1 MSRGVLAP
9 ALGATRLPCLSV
21 VRLCLLL
28 FCLTFCTAT
37 QDVQAAPHP
46 LRVLVAGFE
55 PFGGLTHNPT
65 QELAENLDSISPALM
80 ERVQLRGV
88 VLPVAYDG
96 AWPRLLLEIDDFR
109 PHVVLAFGLGA
120 HASGLRLET
129 TARNHDSGLWDNLG
143 RSRKGAILPDGPAT
157 LPSGLPL
164 DALLQALQGGGFEV
178 QFSDNAG
185 GYLCNHIFYRLVA
198 HATSRPEM
206 RAGFIHVPQM
216 PLVHRPGAPGLLR
229 ALELI
234 LETLE
239 HRATLFGVY
248 EFEPLEDDVLANV
261 ARIENMVS
269 RMADIHGV
277 DFHLFPE
284 MALTGFVH
292 ASQKALL
299 ERNPELATPL
309 PQRRLA
315 DLAATTHSHVA
326 LGLPLQ
332 DNGAWYNAFQVFAP
346 NDGGSVAYTYRK
358 NHLYGSDHD
367 WAAPGH
373 GEYPVFRLP
382 CGDLGAVICH
392 DLVHPAPYRAYAAQS
407 VALLL
412 VATNWIG
419 ERDAP
424 YTYLRRN
431 FAPTSLV
438 SDRKGREADI
448 YFPGS
453 TGLLLHGRSPEE
465 RAHPRDLGGNVRG
478 VLYLC
483 L

>member
-1 MSRGVLAP
+1 VARGVRDP
-9 ALGATRLPCLSV
+9 ALGAARLPCLLV
-21 VRLCLLL
+21 VWFCLLL
-28 FCLTFCTAT
+28 CPLGPNPR
-37 QDVQAAPHP
+37 AAPHP

-55 PFGGLTHNPT
+55 PFGGLKHNPT
-65 QELAENLDSISPALM
+65 QELADKLDSISPALK
-80 ERVQLRGV
+80 ERVQPRGV
-88 VLPVAYDG
+88 VLPVTYDG
-96 AWPRLLLEIDDFR
+96 AWPRLLSEIDEFR

-143 RSRKGAILPDGPAT
+143 RSRKGAIIPDGPGA

-164 DALLQALQGGGFEV
+164 EALRRALHEGGFDV

-185 GYLCNHIFYRLVA
+185 GYLCNHIFYRLTA
-198 HATSRPEM
+198 YAASRPEM

-216 PLVHRPGAPGLLR
+216 PLEDRPGAPGLLR

-239 HRATLFGVY
+239 RRATLFGVY
-248 EFEPLEDDVLANV
+248 EFEPLEDDVLANL
-261 ARIENMVS
+261 ARIENVVS
-269 RMADIHGV
+269 RMADSHGV

-292 ASQKALL
+292 ASPKALL
-299 ERNPELATPL
+299 ERNPELTTPL

-315 DLAATTHSHVA
+315 DLAANTRSHVA

-332 DNGAWYNAFQVFAP
+332 DNGVWHNAFRVFAP
-346 NDGGSVAYTYRK
+346 DDGGSVAYTYRK
-358 NHLYGSDHD
+358 NHLYGSDHE
-367 WAAPGH
+367 WAAPGL
-373 GEYPVFRLP
+373 GDYPVFRLP

-392 DLVHPAPYRAYAAQS
+392 DLVHPAPYRAYATQS
-407 VALLL
+407 VDLLL

-419 ERDAP
+419 ERDGP
-424 YTYLRRN
+424 YRYLHRN
-431 FAPTSLV
+431 FAPTTLV
-438 SDRKGREADI
+438 SDRKGREEGI
-448 YFPGS
+448 VFPGS
-453 TGLLLHGRSPEE
+453 TGILLQGRSPEE
-465 RAHPRDLGGNVRG
+465 RARPRDLGGNVRG

>member
-1 MSRGVLAP
+1 MTHGALAS
-9 ALGATRLPCLSV
+9 ALGAFRLSFLAV
-21 VRLCLLL
+21 VWFCLLL
-28 FCLTFCTAT
+28 CPLGRS
-37 QDVQAAPHP
+37 VQAAPHP
-46 LRVLVAGFE
+46 LRVLVSGFE
-55 PFGGLTHNPT
+55 PFGGLKHNPT
-65 QELAENLDSISPALM
+65 QALAESLDSISPEL
-80 ERVQLRGV
+80 RQRIQLRGV
-88 VLPVAYDG
+88 VLPVTYDG
-96 AWPRLLLEIDDFR
+96 AWPRLLGEIEDFR

-129 TARNHDSGLWDNLG
+129 TARNLDSGLFDNLG
-143 RSRKGAILPDGPAT
+143 RSRKGAILPNGPAT

-164 DALLQALQGGGFEV
+164 DALRQALQGGGFGV
-178 QFSDNAG
+178 TFSDNAG
-185 GYLCNHIFYRLVA
+185 GYLCNHIFYRLLS
-198 HATSRPEM
+198 HAASRPEM

-216 PLVHRPGAPGLLR
+216 PLEDRPGAPGLLR

-248 EFEPLEDDVLANV
+248 EFEPLEDDVPANL

-269 RMADIHGV
+269 RMADTHGV

-292 ASQKALL
+292 ASQEALL
-299 ERNPELATPL
+299 ERNPELTTPL
-309 PQRRLA
+309 PQSRLA
-315 DLAATTHSHVA
+315 DLAANTGSRVA
-326 LGLPLQ
+326 LGLPIE
-332 DNGAWYNAFQVFAP
+332 DNGTWYNAFQVFTP
-346 NDGGSVAYTYRK
+346 EDGGSVAYTYRK

-373 GEYPVFRLP
+373 GDYPVLSLP

-392 DLVHPAPYRAYAAQS
+392 DLVYPAPYQAYAAQT
-407 VALLL
+407 VKLLL

-419 ERDAP
+419 ERDGP
-424 YTYLRRN
+424 YAYLRRN
-431 FAPTSLV
+431 FAPTTLV
-438 SDRKGREADI
+438 SDRKGREAGID
-448 YFPGS
+448 FPGS
-453 TGLLLHGRSPEE
+453 TGLLMQGRSPDE
-465 RAHPRDLGGNVRG
+465 RSRPKDLGGDVRG

>member
-1 MSRGVLAP
+1 MRRGFRAP
-9 ALGATRLPCLSV
+9 ALGAFRL
-21 VRLCLLL
+21 LCLAVVWLCL
-28 FCLTFCTAT
+28 PFCPVGESA
-37 QDVQAAPHP
+37 QAAPHP
-46 LRVLVAGFE
+46 LRVLISGFE
-55 PFGGLTHNPT
+55 PFGGLKHNPT
-65 QELAENLDSISPALM
+65 QELAESLDSIAPESRQ
-80 ERVQLRGV
+80 RVQLRGV
-88 VLPVAYDG
+88 VLPVTYDG
-96 AWPRLLLEIDDFR
+96 AWPRLLSEMEDFR

-129 TARNHDSGLWDNLG
+129 TARNQDSGLWDNLG
-143 RSRKGAILPDGPAT
+143 RSRKGAIIPHGPAT

-164 DALLQALQGGGFEV
+164 DALRRALQGSGFDV

-185 GYLCNHIFYRLVA
+185 GYLCNHIFYRLTA
-198 HATSRPEM
+198 YAASRSEM

-216 PLVHRPGAPGLLR
+216 SLEDRPGAPGLSR

-239 HRATLFGVY
+239 QRATLFGVY
-248 EFEPLEDDVLANV
+248 EFEPLEDDVLANL
-261 ARIENMVS
+261 ARIENVVS
-269 RMADIHGV
+269 RMVDTHGV

-292 ASQKALL
+292 ASRKALL

-309 PQRRLA
+309 PGRRLA
-315 DLAATTHSHVA
+315 DLAANTRSHVA

-332 DNGAWYNAFQVFAP
+332 DNGVWYNAFQVFAP
-346 NDGGSVAYTYRK
+346 EDGGGVAYTYRK

-367 WAAPGH
+367 WAAPGL
-373 GEYPVFRLP
+373 GDYPVLSLP

-392 DLVHPAPYRAYAAQS
+392 DLVHPAPYRAYADQS
-407 VALLL
+407 VDLLL

-419 ERDAP
+419 ERDGP
-424 YTYLRRN
+424 YRYLRRN
-431 FAPTSLV
+431 FAPTTLV

-448 YFPGS
+448 DFPGS
-453 TGLLLHGRSPEE
+453 TGLLPQGRAPDE
-465 RAHPRDLGGNVRG
+465 RVRPTDLGDNVRG